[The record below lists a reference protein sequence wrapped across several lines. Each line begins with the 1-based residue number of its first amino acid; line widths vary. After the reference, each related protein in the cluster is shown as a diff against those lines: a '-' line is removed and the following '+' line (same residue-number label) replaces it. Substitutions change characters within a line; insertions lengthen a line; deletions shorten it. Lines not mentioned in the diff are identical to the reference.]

1 VLEICGG
8 LVASQTSKIC
18 GEALVPEACQP
29 PDEAPPRGGRRTTHG
44 LALPKADATPN
55 LRLGIYIR
63 CDIRGEDED
72 GGSLI
77 FLFSPS
83 IYFIYANDPEFFY

>member
-1 VLEICGG
+1 MKPLLEVGG
-8 LVASQTSKIC
+8 ARHT
-18 GEALVPEACQP
+18 
-29 PDEAPPRGGRRTTHG
+29 
-44 LALPKADATPN
+44 ALPSQRQTLLQTYAWE
-55 LRLGIYIR
+55 YIR